1 MTNHAEDIC
10 RILHMA
16 KVFPCL
22 FRMGKTDNHNY
33 TRNND
38 KITLFISLI
47 HSLQTNKQTN
57 KQTSQLEQKNI
68 LLIDHRQQLGR
79 LSSIL

>member
-1 MTNHAEDIC
+1 MTNYAEDIC

-22 FRMGKTDNHNY
+22 FPMGKTNNDNY

-47 HSLQTNKQTN
+47 PLLQTIKQTN
-57 KQTSQLEQKNI
+57 G
-68 LLIDHRQQLGR
+68 IDNN
-79 LSSIL
+79 

>member
-1 MTNHAEDIC
+1 MFLLRKAILYLAIMTYHAEDIC
-10 RILHMA
+10 RSLHMA

-22 FRMGKTDNHNY
+22 FPMGKTDNHNY

-47 HSLQTNKQTN
+47 H
-57 KQTSQLEQKNI
+57 
-68 LLIDHRQQLGR
+68 
-79 LSSIL
+79 

>member
-1 MTNHAEDIC
+1 MTNYAEDIC
-10 RILHMA
+10 IILHMA

-22 FRMGKTDNHNY
+22 FPMGKTKNDNY

-47 HSLQTNKQTN
+47 HYLQTIKQTN
-57 KQTSQLEQKNI
+57 KH
-68 LLIDHRQQLGR
+68 HRQQ
-79 LSSIL
+79 

>member
-1 MTNHAEDIC
+1 MTNYAEDIC
-10 RILHMA
+10 IILHMA

-22 FRMGKTDNHNY
+22 FPMGKTKNDNY

-47 HSLQTNKQTN
+47 HYLQTSNKQTN
-57 KQTSQLEQKNI
+57 I
-68 LLIDHRQQLGR
+68 IDNNKAVYPLTYVGH
-79 LSSIL
+79 